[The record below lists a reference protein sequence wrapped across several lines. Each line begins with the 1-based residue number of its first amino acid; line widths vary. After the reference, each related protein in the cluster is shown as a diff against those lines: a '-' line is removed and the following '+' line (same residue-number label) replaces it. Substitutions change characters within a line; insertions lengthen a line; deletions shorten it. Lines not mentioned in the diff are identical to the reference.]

1 MGPPDVW
8 ETATAAT
15 FAGEGEEDE
24 GEEGEGEEDGGEEDE
39 GEEDEGE
46 ECAGGEQ
53 LSPPAVEIFEE
64 NSHPGCG
71 IPPLPK
77 ERTRNTGGR
86 LNLMLNE
93 EPVST
98 RKDAPLI
105 SSLT

>member
-1 MGPPDVW
+1 MSGKQPRQPPLQVKVKRMKVKRVKVKRM
-8 ETATAAT
+8 EVKRMKVKRMKVKR
-15 FAGEGEEDE
+15 
-24 GEEGEGEEDGGEEDE
+24 
-39 GEEDEGE
+39 
-46 ECAGGEQ
+46 CAGGEQ

-77 ERTRNTGGR
+77 ERTRNTGGC